1 MTVPELLPTTVVG
14 SYPVHPSHAEC
25 MAAYRTGRD
34 PYRQSLERAVEAQVT
49 AGLDI
54 ISDGQTRA
62 GIVSLFASRLGGIR
76 MKGRPVIFG
85 DVSFRRS
92 ITTDD
97 LVHARDV
104 AAGRAAVKGIVTG
117 PYTLARGCVNAYY
130 DREEDAAFTLA
141 RALNAEVRALEA
153 AGAPAV
159 QVDEPFF
166 SVDLPPYAQE
176 LLVEV
181 VRGLEV
187 PVTLHVCGKVAPVLD
202 TLAVMPVAIL
212 DLEFAADPQL
222 LDAVADTGPTQRI
235 GLGCV
240 RSDDDRVETV
250 DEVAALIRRAC
261 ELLGPERVVPD
272 PDCGLKKL
280 PREAADAKLR
290 NLVAAARQV
299 RDELG

>member
-14 SYPVHPSHAEC
+14 SYPAHPSHAEC
-25 MAAYRTGRD
+25 VTAYRAGRD
-34 PYRQSLERAVEAQVT
+34 PYLLSLERAVEAQVA
-49 AGLDI
+49 AGLDL

-62 GIVSLFASRLGGIR
+62 GIVPLFAARLGGIR

-85 DVSFRRS
+85 EVSFRRP

-97 LVHARDV
+97 LVRAREV

-130 DREEDAAFTLA
+130 DREEDAAFALA
-141 RALNAEVRALEA
+141 RALNAEVRVLEA

-166 SVDLPPYAQE
+166 SVDLPAYAQE
-176 LLVEV
+176 LVAEV

-202 TLAVMPVAIL
+202 TLAGMPVAVL

-222 LDAVADTGPTQRI
+222 LDAVADAGPPQRI

-240 RSDDDRVETV
+240 RSDDTRVETV

-261 ELLGPERVVPD
+261 ELLGPERILAD
-272 PDCGLKKL
+272 PDCGLKNL
-280 PREAADAKLR
+280 PREAADGKLR
-290 NLVAAARQV
+290 NMVAAARLV
-299 RDELG
+299 RGEVE